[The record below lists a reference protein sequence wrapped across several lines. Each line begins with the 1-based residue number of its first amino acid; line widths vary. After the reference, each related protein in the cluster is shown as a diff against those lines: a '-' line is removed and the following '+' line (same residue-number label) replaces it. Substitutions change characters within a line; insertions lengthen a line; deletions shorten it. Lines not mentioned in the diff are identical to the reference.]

1 MWKEVKELINLSG
14 FGWDETGKRVTA
26 EEDVW
31 DELVKRQPKFK
42 RWRDKT
48 FVHYERVDAL
58 ATRSTATGS
67 FARDGKGKEK
77 RGDTDGAGD
86 ETGSED
92 EDEDEDEEEI
102 DDDNDVVTPSR
113 KRKRPSAVSAIAD
126 IAVALKDLG
135 SQDEG
140 LGDALTELL
149 ERDSDVFNEDQLA
162 LLGLALADKPR
173 LASVYRSYA
182 TRPELRRNFLQK
194 VLDTNP

>member
-31 DELVKRQPKFK
+31 DELVK
-42 RWRDKT
+42 
-48 FVHYERVDAL
+48 
-58 ATRSTATGS
+58 
-67 FARDGKGKEK
+67 
-77 RGDTDGAGD
+77 
-86 ETGSED
+86 
-92 EDEDEDEEEI
+92 
-102 DDDNDVVTPSR
+102 DVVTPSR